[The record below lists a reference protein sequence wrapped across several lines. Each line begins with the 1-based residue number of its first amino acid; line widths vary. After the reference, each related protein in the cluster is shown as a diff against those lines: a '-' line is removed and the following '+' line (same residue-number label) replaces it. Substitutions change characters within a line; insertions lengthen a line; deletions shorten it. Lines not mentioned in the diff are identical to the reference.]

1 MHTCD
6 RVCQIAKLTY
16 AIGRMN
22 TQSHLWT
29 SSLAFLMMYSVYNK
43 LSKQGDNIQPWHT
56 PFPIW
61 NQSVVPCPVLT
72 VASWPAYR
80 ILKRQVRWSGI
91 PISLLTRR
99 ESDTTVQ
106 LSRTELSL
114 MTVFTTE
121 PPGKP
126 NLYVYG
132 LLILCLIY
140 YLFCFLERF
149 CWRNQLVSTLS
160 EFYSF
165 KPHDTL

>member
-1 MHTCD
+1 MGDIICTSEVID
-6 RVCQIAKLTY
+6 ISPSNRD
-16 AIGRMN
+16 
-22 TQSHLWT
+22 
-29 SSLAFLMMYSVYNK
+29 SSLCFLQPSVSHDILCIKLNK
-43 LSKQGDNIQPWHT
+43 QCDNIQPWCT

-61 NQSVVPCPVLT
+61 DESVVPCPVLA